1 MYHYSLQQFKK
12 KKKSNLGEG
21 ENLISMGNIIVK
33 CPISKKKKITRNSKQ
48 WESIGHSKE

>member
-1 MYHYSLQQFKK
+1 MYHYSLQQFKKK

-33 CPISKKKKITRNSKQ
+33 CPISKKKKKSQGIQNNGKV
-48 WESIGHSKE
+48 

>member
-1 MYHYSLQQFKK
+1 MKQMYHYSLQQFKK

-33 CPISKKKKITRNSKQ
+33 CPISKKKKSQGIQNNGKV
-48 WESIGHSKE
+48 